1 MSNLEQLLKAR
12 DDAERAYNLVQN
24 AEENDMS
31 NSMDEETGDE
41 IMKRLYNAQQPWI
54 QAAKVY
60 NDAIQADP
68 SVSDADKQISR
79 DYVRNIEPVNEPASL
94 GGRRRRSSTARKS
107 SSRRGRRSSKKR
119 ATKSKPKR
127 RQRRASRR
135 AY

>member
-1 MSNLEQLLKAR
+1 MSNLEELLKAR
-12 DDAERAYNLVQN
+12 NDAERAYNLVQN
-24 AEENDMS
+24 AEENDMA
-31 NSMDEETGDE
+31 NSMDEETGNE

-54 QAAKVY
+54 KAANNY
-60 NDAIQADP
+60 NNAIQENP
-68 SVSDADKQISR
+68 SVSEEEKQISR
-79 DYVRNIEPVNEPASL
+79 DYVRTIEQIDKPASL

-119 ATKSKPKR
+119 ATKRKPKR